1 MKSYDLIVIG
11 SGPGGYVAAVRAAH
25 LGLKVALVERDKR
38 LGGTCLLRGCIPTKS
53 LLHSADVLEE
63 ARHAQDSGIIVSD
76 VRIDFSGVQKAR
88 ERAVSKGAAGVE
100 YLMKSNK
107 VEVLR
112 GHGSLVDAHTVAIK
126 GAEGSDQVRTKFVL
140 LATGSAPRILAS
152 LKPDGKH
159 ILSSDQVLELK
170 KMPESMM
177 VLGAGAVG
185 VEFASAYARFGA
197 KMTVVEMQTTFLP
210 NEDVE
215 VGREFERLFKK
226 QGITCHTS
234 TKLEKAEV
242 QDGRVQIS
250 LAQGE
255 KRWTESVEVLL
266 VAVGRVPVTDSLGL
280 ETVGIELDR
289 GGYIPIDGLMRTR
302 VPHIYAI
309 GDVVPTPWLAHVAS
323 AEAVLAVDH
332 MAGREPQ
339 PLNYLQTPSCTY
351 SEPEVGSVGLSE
363 VAAKARG
370 YNVKVGKFPF
380 SAVGKARVM
389 GRTDGFVKM
398 VTDARYG
405 EILGVHIIGPRA
417 TDLIAV
423 GCVAMRLESTA
434 EDLAHTIT
442 AHPTLAEGL
451 LEAAHAAV
459 DRPLHM

>member
-1 MKSYDLIVIG
+1 MK
-11 SGPGGYVAAVRAAH
+11 
-25 LGLKVALVERDKR
+25 
-38 LGGTCLLRGCIPTKS
+38 
-53 LLHSADVLEE
+53 
-63 ARHAQDSGIIVSD
+63 
-76 VRIDFSGVQKAR
+76 
-88 ERAVSKGAAGVE
+88 
-100 YLMKSNK
+100 
-107 VEVLR
+107 
-112 GHGSLVDAHTVAIK
+112 
-126 GAEGSDQVRTKFVL
+126 
-140 LATGSAPRILAS
+140 
-152 LKPDGKH
+152 
-159 ILSSDQVLELK
+159 
-170 KMPESMM
+170 
-177 VLGAGAVG
+177 
-185 VEFASAYARFGA
+185 
-197 KMTVVEMQTTFLP
+197 
-210 NEDVE
+210 
-215 VGREFERLFKK
+215 
-226 QGITCHTS
+226 
-234 TKLEKAEV
+234 
-242 QDGRVQIS
+242 DGRVEIS